1 MRHERSIP
9 ARPGTA
15 NPSSRESFA
24 PGSRLPSLP
33 RLPRFARG
41 APAGSRTRA
50 ICTPGTLC
58 FSYFVFRFSILL
70 SSISFLLTYLS
81 TLAPATPLFS
91 HTSQKHPGV
100 VWAHS
105 NSCSLCNLR
114 TLYLA
119 TCATAPYPWPI
130 ALRFSRCHNEFS
142 GQLPAGCALCLR
154 RSLEGGRLGQETF
167 LRSVVSNKLSGRGL
181 SIVLPIH
188 SAKRPVAGKRFL
200 GRQLWRKPAWASS
213 PASAS
218 CCGTS

>member
-33 RLPRFARG
+33 RLPRLARG

-114 TLYLA
+114 
-119 TCATAPYPWPI
+119 
-130 ALRFSRCHNEFS
+130 
-142 GQLPAGCALCLR
+142 ALCLR